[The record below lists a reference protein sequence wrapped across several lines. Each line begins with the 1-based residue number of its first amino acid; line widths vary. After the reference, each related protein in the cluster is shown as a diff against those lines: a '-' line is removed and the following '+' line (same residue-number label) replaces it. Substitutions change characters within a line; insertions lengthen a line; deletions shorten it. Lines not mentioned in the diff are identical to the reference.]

1 MAVDKWFL
9 DEALLG
15 LDFQMFGSQEEVFE
29 YVDKINEERYDTD
42 VPLVHAFAKEFNLD
56 RRRYFVAS
64 EVRTFYKKYQHLNKT
79 AKSFYEIIRGGHP
92 CRLYFDLEYDKRINP
107 KRNDKKTMTVFRSSL
122 MRYIKV
128 HLGIDLQAP
137 NMCDDW

>member
-29 YVDKINEERYDTD
+29 YVDIINEERYDTD

-56 RRRYFVAS
+56 RRRYFVAT

-92 CRLYFDLEYDKRINP
+92 CRLYFDL
-107 KRNDKKTMTVFRSSL
+107 
-122 MRYIKV
+122 
-128 HLGIDLQAP
+128 
-137 NMCDDW
+137 